1 MHIGTL
7 GDLTVR
13 NATLRANAPAIFFEG
28 RTITH
33 AQFAARASRLAN
45 ALLKLGVQRGD
56 RVAILAQNC
65 PEYMETYAAGE
76 LGGWTTVTI
85 NFRLAAAEIGYILS
99 DSQPK
104 ILIVEQQFVDRL
116 AAATPSLRN
125 ILTIGGDGPDST
137 TKRC

>member
-1 MHIGTL
+1 MQIGTL

-13 NATLRANAPAIFFEG
+13 NLQLRASAPAIMFEG

-33 AQFAARASRLAN
+33 AQFADRAFHLAN
-45 ALLKLGVQRGD
+45 ALLKLGAQRGD

-85 NFRLAAAEIGYILS
+85 NFRLTTAEVAYILS
-99 DSQPK
+99 DSRPK
-104 ILIVEQQFVDRL
+104 CVI
-116 AAATPSLRN
+116 
-125 ILTIGGDGPDST
+125 
-137 TKRC
+137 